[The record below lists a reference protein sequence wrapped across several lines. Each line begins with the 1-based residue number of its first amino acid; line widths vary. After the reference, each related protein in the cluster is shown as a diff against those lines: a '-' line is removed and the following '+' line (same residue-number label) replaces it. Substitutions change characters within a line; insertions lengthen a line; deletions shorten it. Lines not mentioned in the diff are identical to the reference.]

1 MRKPYKNLL
10 TWSVVKSS
18 EVRHFGAIFV
28 IMIRQQ
34 GFCLSGEIS
43 IMNNGACS
51 ICSKQ
56 RRFLDHVLWEEKRQT
71 CTISTSN
78 QGIKF

>member
-10 TWSVVKSS
+10 TWSVAKSF
-18 EVRHFGAIFV
+18 EVRHFGAMFV

-34 GFCLSGEIS
+34 GFCLPGNS

-51 ICSKQ
+51 ICSK
-56 RRFLDHVLWEEKRQT
+56 RLWFFDHVLWREKRQP